1 MLEVI
6 ITSVLIS
13 LTLYITMQP
22 GELFQG
28 VARFIN
34 TRVGSSFIR
43 KLLLCPYCLAGQL
56 AFWTVCVIHYYLFLE
71 GGLLPLS
78 FLKDL
83 IWSVCGSIVTVWLFV
98 KIQNKYL

>member
-6 ITSVLIS
+6 ITSSLIGITS
-13 LTLYITMQP
+13 FITMQP
-22 GELFQG
+22 GEIFQG

-56 AFWTVCVIHYYLFLE
+56 AFWTVCVIHYYLFW
-71 GGLLPLS
+71 GSGLLPLS
-78 FLKDL
+78 FFKEL
-83 IWSVCGSIVTVWLFV
+83 IWSVCGSIIMVWLFL

>member
-1 MLEVI
+1 
-6 ITSVLIS
+6 
-13 LTLYITMQP
+13 MQP

-56 AFWTVCVIHYYLFLE
+56 AFWTFCVTFCLFWE

-78 FLKDL
+78 FFKEL
-83 IWSVCGSIVTVWLFV
+83 IWSVCGSIVTVWLFL